1 MQEMRREVDEMIDW
15 ILIDWHWLMILIALA
30 LLMLTGWVV
39 VVIEDDG
46 DWWVF

>member
-1 MQEMRREVDEMIDW
+1 MIDW

-30 LLMLTGWVV
+30 VLLITGWVV
-39 VVIEDDG
+39 VVVGDDG

>member
-1 MQEMRREVDEMIDW
+1 MRREADEMIDW

-30 LLMLTGWVV
+30 VLLITGWVV
-39 VVIEDDG
+39 VVVEDDG

>member
-1 MQEMRREVDEMIDW
+1 MIAW

-39 VVIEDDG
+39 VVVEDDG

>member
-1 MQEMRREVDEMIDW
+1 MIDW

-30 LLMLTGWVV
+30 VLLITGWVV
-39 VVIEDDG
+39 VVVEDDG

>member
-1 MQEMRREVDEMIDW
+1 MIDW

-30 LLMLTGWVV
+30 VLMLTGWVV
-39 VVIEDDG
+39 VVVDDDG

>member
-1 MQEMRREVDEMIDW
+1 MIGVVWQW

-30 LLMLTGWVV
+30 ILYLFGWVV
-39 VVIEDDG
+39 VVIEPDG

>member
-1 MQEMRREVDEMIDW
+1 MIDW

>member
-1 MQEMRREVDEMIDW
+1 MIDW

-30 LLMLTGWVV
+30 VLLITGWVV
-39 VVIEDDG
+39 VVVEGDG